1 MKIAASA
8 LSDRGLKREGNEDQ
22 YLIDES
28 LGLYMVCDGMGGHAA
43 GEVAAERAIEF
54 TAEHISSHTDDVN
67 SALEKPDGY
76 FRILKIAE
84 EAVLAASQEVH
95 QLSRSSPEYG
105 GMGTTLT
112 MLMIVDD
119 KAMMAHVGDSRL
131 YLMRSGE
138 IHQLTVD
145 HTLANEMF
153 LAGGLTKEQA
163 ATSRFQHALTRSI
176 GPHQSVKVDTL
187 LFDLL
192 PGDRLLLC
200 SDGLSNYFTDSAIVA
215 ELLAK
220 PHIVSQPHPL
230 IEYAKD
236 AGGADNITA
245 VVVETL
251 PESNTD
257 PLPDTEE
264 RMKFLRESFLGRSL
278 SVRRLLHLMTASA
291 TIQCS
296 EGKELLALDAKC
308 PGMYIVMEG
317 SFRVIDDDVVEAEL
331 VKGDCFGQATLI
343 APAKSPAGLV
353 ANEASRVMLVDRRK
367 FTRLTKRLPR
377 LGSLLLRNL
386 CRNLSETIVAS
397 EAPRPISLDDTRPA
411 A

>member
-22 YLIDES
+22 YFIDES

-43 GEVAAERAIEF
+43 GEFAAERAINF
-54 TAEHISSHTDDVN
+54 TVEHISNHTDDLA
-67 SALEKPDGY
+67 SAIEKPDGY

-84 EAVLAASQEVH
+84 EAVLATSQEVY
-95 QLSRSSPEYG
+95 QLARSSPELR

-112 MLMIVDD
+112 MLMIVDS
-119 KAMMAHVGDSRL
+119 KAIMAHVGDSRL
-131 YLMRSGE
+131 YLMRAGQ

-153 LAGGLTKEQA
+153 LAGGLTKEQMT
-163 ATSRFQHALTRSI
+163 TSPYQHALTRSV
-176 GPHQSVKVDTL
+176 GPQEFVNVDTL
-187 LFDLL
+187 MFDLI

-200 SDGLSNYFTDSAIVA
+200 SDGLSNYFHDNSVVA

-220 PHIVSQPHPL
+220 PRIASYPHPL

-251 PESNTD
+251 SESD
-257 PLPDTEE
+257 VESVPDTEE
-264 RMKFLRESFLGRSL
+264 RIQLLRESFLGRRL
-278 SVRRLLHLMTASA
+278 SVRRLLHLLTTTSV
-291 TIQCS
+291 IHCS
-296 EGKELLALDAKC
+296 VEQELISFDQKC
-308 PGMYIVMEG
+308 SGLFIVMEG
-317 SFRVIDDDVVEAEL
+317 SFRVIDDDIVEAEL
-331 VKGDCFGQATLI
+331 QKGDCFGSATLI
-343 APAKSPAGLV
+343 APANSPTKLV

-367 FTRLTKRLPR
+367 FTRLTKRIPR
-377 LGSLLLRNL
+377 LGNLLLRKL
-386 CRNLSETIVAS
+386 MPPSEQQDRRLGSRTIHLSG
-397 EAPRPISLDDTRPA
+397 
-411 A
+411 

>member
-8 LSDRGLKREGNEDQ
+8 LSDRGLKRDGNEDQ

-54 TAEHISSHTDDVN
+54 TSKHISSHAQDLN
-67 SALEKPDGY
+67 SEVEKPGGY

-84 EAVLAASQEVH
+84 EAVLAASQAVH
-95 QLSRSSPEYG
+95 RLSRSTPQYA

-119 KAMMAHVGDSRL
+119 KAIMAHVGDSRL
-131 YLMRSGE
+131 YLMRAGE

-145 HTLANEMF
+145 HTLSNEMF

-163 ATSRFQHALTRSI
+163 AKSRYQHVLTRSI
-176 GPHQSVKVDTL
+176 GPHESVNVDTL

-230 IEYAKD
+230 IDYAKD

-251 PESNTD
+251 SESD
-257 PLPDTEE
+257 AESMPGTEE
-264 RMKFLRESFLGRSL
+264 RMNFLRKSFLGRSL

-291 TIQCS
+291 TIHCNA
-296 EGKELLALDAKC
+296 GKELLAIDANC
-308 PGMYIVMEG
+308 PGMYIVIEG
-317 SFRVIDDDVVEAEL
+317 SFRVIDDDIVESEL

-343 APAKSPAGLV
+343 APAKSPARLV
-353 ANEASRVMLVDRRK
+353 ANEASRVLLVDRRN
-367 FTRLTKRLPR
+367 FSRLTKRLPR
-377 LGSLLLRNL
+377 LGNLLLRNL

-397 EAPRPISLDDTRPA
+397 ETARPISLDDTGPLV
-411 A
+411 